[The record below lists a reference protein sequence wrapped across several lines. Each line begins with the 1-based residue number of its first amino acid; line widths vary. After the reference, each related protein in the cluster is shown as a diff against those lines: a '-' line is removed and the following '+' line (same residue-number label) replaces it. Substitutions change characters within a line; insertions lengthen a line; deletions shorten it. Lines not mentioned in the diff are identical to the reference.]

1 MDSVRAIPPRLLA
14 LTPGDLDDDRCAPF
28 LGRVSRAS
36 EAGLEGVLL
45 REPGLGDRATL
56 ELARAVAERVAWL
69 GLHDRAHLA
78 AAAGA
83 RAVHLGFRSLR
94 PLEVRAW
101 LADEVAIGLSTHAA
115 DDPATW
121 AGADYLFH
129 GPVFATPSKAGLLEP
144 IGCAGLERGVRAARA
159 PVWALGGL
167 RPEHA
172 AAVLATGARGIC
184 ARAGI
189 LGQRDPA
196 AAVSAW
202 LAALAAVPET
212 ERP

>member
-1 MDSVRAIPPRLLA
+1 MDSARATPPRLLA
-14 LTPGDLDDDRCAPF
+14 LSPGDLDGDRCAPF
-28 LGRVSRAS
+28 VTRVARAA
-36 EAGLEGVLL
+36 EAGLKGVLL

-56 ELARAVAERVAWL
+56 ELARALAERVPWL

-94 PLEVRAW
+94 PSEVRNW
-101 LADEVAIGLSTHAA
+101 LADDVAIGLSTHAA

-121 AGADYLFH
+121 GGTDYLFH
-129 GPVFATPSKAGLLEP
+129 GPIFDTPSKAGLLEA
-144 IGCAGLERGVRAARA
+144 IGCAGLARGVRAAPA

-172 AAVLATGARGIC
+172 ASVLATGARGLC
-184 ARAGI
+184 VRAGI

-202 LAALAAVPET
+202 LAALQSVPE
-212 ERP
+212 EQRP